1 MRPSTQPVWVA
12 WRLRWQHNGS
22 SSLLESQVP
31 ANLIWMDLEMTG
43 LDPDNDVIIEMATIA
58 TDGDLNIIA
67 EGPVLAIRQPE
78 EKLLGMDEWNQTHHS
93 ESGLLDRVRKE
104 GVLEREAE
112 AQTLAF
118 IEQYAEKRTAPLCG
132 NTIWQDRRFL
142 ARYMPT
148 LEAYLHYRIVDVSS
162 LKELALRW
170 RPALL
175 KGFTKKNA
183 HTALADIR
191 ESIEELRYYKEHFIR
206 LE

>member
-1 MRPSTQPVWVA
+1 MVSCNLIDQRF
-12 WRLRWQHNGS
+12 L
-22 SSLLESQVP
+22 VP

-43 LDPDNDVIIEMATIA
+43 LDPDSDVIIEMATIA
-58 TDGDLNIIA
+58 TDGNLDIIA

-93 ESGLLDRVRKE
+93 ASGLLERVRNE

-112 AQTLAF
+112 ARTLAF
-118 IEQYAEKRTAPLCG
+118 IEQHAEKRTAPLCG

-148 LEAYLHYRIVDVSS
+148 LEGYLHYRIVDVSS
-162 LKELALRW
+162 VKELAARW

-175 KGFTKKNA
+175 QGFSKKNA

-191 ESIEELRYYKEHFIR
+191 ESIEELRYYKEHFLR
-206 LE
+206 PRGA

>member
-1 MRPSTQPVWVA
+1 
-12 WRLRWQHNGS
+12 
-22 SSLLESQVP
+22 
-31 ANLIWMDLEMTG
+31 MDLEMTG
-43 LDPDNDVIIEMATIA
+43 LDPENDVIIEMATIV

-78 EKLLGMDEWNQTHHS
+78 EKLLAMDEWNQTHHGT
-93 ESGLLDRVRKE
+93 SGLLERVRNE
-104 GVLEREAE
+104 GVIEREAE

-118 IEQYAEKRTAPLCG
+118 VERHAEKRTAPLCG

-162 LKELALRW
+162 LKELAARW
-170 RPALL
+170 RPSLL
-175 KGFTKKNA
+175 NGFVKKNA

-206 LE
+206 PE

>member
-1 MRPSTQPVWVA
+1 MRGQRGMVSCNLIDQ
-12 WRLRWQHNGS
+12 RFL
-22 SSLLESQVP
+22 VP

-43 LDPDNDVIIEMATIA
+43 LDPDSDVIIEMATIA
-58 TDGDLNIIA
+58 TDGNLDIIA

-93 ESGLLDRVRKE
+93 ASGLLERVRNE

-112 AQTLAF
+112 ARTLAF
-118 IEQYAEKRTAPLCG
+118 IEQHAEKRTAPLCG

-148 LEAYLHYRIVDVSS
+148 LEGYLHYRIVDVSS
-162 LKELALRW
+162 VKELAARW

-175 KGFTKKNA
+175 QGFSKKNA

-191 ESIEELRYYKEHFIR
+191 ESIEELRYYKDHFLR
-206 LE
+206 PRGA